1 MQIAAWVPELS
12 CRARRSD
19 CRLQTANAVCRG
31 PALAVSVREIRKEN
45 LQNTQGPGP
54 SADPRLQMQIAARGG
69 EGSCGA
75 EDRSADLRLQIQI
88 AARGGEGRCRAEDR
102 SADLRLQIQ
111 IAARDGEGRCRGT
124 EARSADPRLQI
135 QIAAHSREGGCRDRD
150 EV

>member
-1 MQIAAWVPELS
+1 MQIAREAS
-12 CRARRSD
+12 SS
-19 CRLQTANAVCRG
+19 VCRRY
-31 PALAVSVREIRKEN
+31 LREEGVGGGRGGSLCTFVWIAMHGWG
-45 LQNTQGPGP
+45 Q
-54 SADPRLQMQIAARGG
+54 SADPRLQIQIAARGG